1 MTSIRKLMID
11 DAAALWKL
19 LSNNDL
25 DLCYMTHNPKVE
37 VQKFPSAADYIS
49 SLLRDEDARIFAI
62 EYEGLLVGVISLLC
76 IANGAAELSYCNLST
91 TLMNKGIITSA
102 VRLITDYAFS
112 TAQLDMVYCYINN
125 KNIAS
130 IKVVAKNKF
139 ALVGRSIKSNDVS
152 RYEMT
157 RTGWNR
163 KKAKELRS

>member
-1 MTSIRKLMID
+1 MTSIRELAID
-11 DAAALWKL
+11 DAAALGKL
-19 LSNNDL
+19 LDNNEL
-25 DLCYMTHNPKVE
+25 DLGYMTHNPKNDVMRFASVE
-37 VQKFPSAADYIS
+37 DYVS
-49 SLLRDEDARIFAI
+49 SLLEVEDARFFAI
-62 EYEGLLVGVISLLC
+62 EHCDSLVGVISLLS
-76 IANGAAELSYCNLST
+76 IANGAAELSYCNLSP
-91 TLMNKGIITSA
+91 TLTNKGIMTQA

-112 TAQLDMVYCYINN
+112 TTQLDMVYCYINN

-130 IKVVAKNKF
+130 IKVAAKNKF

>member
-1 MTSIRKLMID
+1 MTSIRELAID
-11 DAAALWKL
+11 DAAALGKL
-19 LSNNDL
+19 LCNNDL
-25 DLCYMTHNPKVE
+25 DLCYMTHNPIVD
-37 VQKFPSAADYIS
+37 VQKFPSVADYIS
-49 SLLRDEDARIFAI
+49 TSLQDDDTRIFAI
-62 EYEGLLVGVISLLC
+62 LYGDLLVGVISLLG
-76 IANGAAELSYCNLST
+76 IANGAAELSYCNLSP
-91 TLMNKGIITSA
+91 TLRNKGIITSA

-125 KNIAS
+125 KNLAS
-130 IKVVAKNKF
+130 IKVAAKNKF